1 MRNGRIRGVLAGN
14 LPPKQIAEFAPESI
28 AQPVCVDP
36 SDPASL
42 TDFTISCFEV
52 FLPRLPLSRTPR
64 VKINPDFNI
73 RVVVR
78 RLFSRRATRSA
89 RDTPGLEVMTPW
101 RT

>member
-1 MRNGRIRGVLAGN
+1 M
-14 LPPKQIAEFAPESI
+14 
-28 AQPVCVDP
+28 CVDP

-64 VKINPDFNI
+64 VKISPDFNI
-73 RVVVR
+73 RVVMR

-89 RDTPGLEVMTPW
+89 RDTPGLEVIDTLADVRVGRGIPEHL
-101 RT
+101 RS